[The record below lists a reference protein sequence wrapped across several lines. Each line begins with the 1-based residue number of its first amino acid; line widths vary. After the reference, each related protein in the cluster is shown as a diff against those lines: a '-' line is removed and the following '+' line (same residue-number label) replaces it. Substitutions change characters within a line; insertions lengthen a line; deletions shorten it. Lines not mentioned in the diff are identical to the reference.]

1 MDSVVVLQKLGHC
14 PPQDAMDDGVHDGG
28 GEDGG
33 GDEHD
38 GGEHFR

>member
-1 MDSVVVLQKLGHC
+1 MVLRKLGHC
-14 PPQDAMDDGVHDGG
+14 PPQDATDGGVHDDG

-38 GGEHFR
+38 GGEHFH

>member
-1 MDSVVVLQKLGHC
+1 MVLRKLGHYS
-14 PPQDAMDDGVHDGG
+14 PQDAMDGGVHDGG

-38 GGEHFR
+38 GGEHFH